1 MLSIVLSSMYS
12 RALKVVAIIGDNEG
26 VVGRGEGDGEGVGG
40 EGGDEEG
47 VGNQLAGVVVDLG

>member
-1 MLSIVLSSMYS
+1 MYS